1 LKLTSL
7 LFLVVFELYGRL
19 CEERTS
25 EVDFLH
31 AWEILLEEEICFLVG
46 FWLVWEIDCVEE
58 SEVLLASCLSKV
70 SDHVAEGFST

>member
-1 LKLTSL
+1 M
-7 LFLVVFELYGRL
+7 
-19 CEERTS
+19 
-25 EVDFLH
+25 DFLH